1 MRMDY
6 NRLKLTTLEKQ
17 RIIKDLEQE
26 KDNLIWELMGAC
38 EQINNEIRLIKGLPT
53 KKIIKRTSK
62 RGE

>member
-1 MRMDY
+1 MDY
-6 NRLKLTTLEKQ
+6 NSLKLTALDKQ

-26 KDNLIWELMGAC
+26 KENLICEFMGAC

-62 RGE
+62 RG